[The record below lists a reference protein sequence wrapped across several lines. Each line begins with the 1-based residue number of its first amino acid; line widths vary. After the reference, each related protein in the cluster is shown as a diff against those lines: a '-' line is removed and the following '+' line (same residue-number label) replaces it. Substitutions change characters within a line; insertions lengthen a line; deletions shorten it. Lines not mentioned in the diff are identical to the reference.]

1 MTTFYI
7 TIAIDYVNSKPH
19 VGHAYEK
26 IISDVLARW
35 HRLLGEDV
43 YFLTGTDE
51 NAQKNAQAAQEAKI
65 DTKTFVDKNSLAFK
79 HLCDALAISYDD
91 FIKTTEKRHVQVA
104 QQIFEELSKKGDIYK
119 GMYEGLYCYGCEA
132 YYNEKDLVDGKCPE
146 HNKAPTWI
154 KQESYFFKISKYEK
168 QVLKLVKS
176 KNFILPE
183 SKRNEIVQRLET
195 DGLKDLCVS
204 RYGAEWGIEVPF
216 DKKHKI
222 FVWIDALVNYISALG
237 YPDQKNYKKFWPAN
251 VHVVGKGINWFHS
264 VIWPCILFSIG
275 AKQPQTILVHGYLT
289 AEGKK
294 ISKSLGNVIDPL
306 TLIQTYGVD
315 ALRYF
320 LIREIPFSQDGDY
333 SEASLKARLNNELNN
348 DLGNLVSRVLTL
360 AEKNFKEIKKVP
372 VDKTLSAAFDLQK
385 IKDIVDSYELHNA
398 LSEIWTFVH
407 AVNRYINEKKLWE
420 CKGDDLHQ
428 QIYTLLECLRVLGIV
443 LYPFI
448 PGAADKINQQLGVK
462 LGTFKDC
469 SFGKVASYK
478 VKKGANLF
486 TKV

>member
-7 TIAIDYVNSKPH
+7 TTAIDYVNSKPH

-65 DTKTFVDKNSLAFK
+65 DTKTF
-79 HLCDALAISYDD
+79 
-91 FIKTTEKRHVQVA
+91 EKRHVQVA

-216 DKKHKI
+216 D
-222 FVWIDALVNYISALG
+222 
-237 YPDQKNYKKFWPAN
+237 
-251 VHVVGKGINWFHS
+251 
-264 VIWPCILFSIG
+264 
-275 AKQPQTILVHGYLT
+275 
-289 AEGKK
+289 
-294 ISKSLGNVIDPL
+294 
-306 TLIQTYGVD
+306 
-315 ALRYF
+315 R
-320 LIREIPFSQDGDY
+320 
-333 SEASLKARLNNELNN
+333 SEER
-348 DLGNLVSRVLTL
+348 
-360 AEKNFKEIKKVP
+360 
-372 VDKTLSAAFDLQK
+372 
-385 IKDIVDSYELHNA
+385 
-398 LSEIWTFVH
+398 
-407 AVNRYINEKKLWE
+407 
-420 CKGDDLHQ
+420 
-428 QIYTLLECLRVLGIV
+428 
-443 LYPFI
+443 
-448 PGAADKINQQLGVK
+448 
-462 LGTFKDC
+462 
-469 SFGKVASYK
+469 
-478 VKKGANLF
+478 
-486 TKV
+486 